1 MKVVLYSEYFF
12 PVSGGVQTNVFELA
26 CGLNE
31 WRQDQSDSARV
42 EVTVITRT
50 AEQTAHD
57 NSWPFRLVRR
67 PSLSQLVQL
76 LRDADVVHVAGPALV
91 PMLVGL
97 LLRKPVLIEHH
108 GYQSMCPNGVL
119 LLGTNRSVCPG
130 HFMAGHYD
138 RCVRCNSGD
147 MGWLGSLRTLVLLFP
162 RRWLC
167 KHASSNIAIT
177 DHVARRIALP
187 RTQTI
192 LYGIRDPGSSRLP
205 QNGNAVEIGYVGR
218 LVPEKGLPVLLKAAR
233 RLQDD
238 GFAYRLTIVGGGPLR
253 KQLEDESRELG
264 IARHVTFAGD
274 LGGADLERAVRPLQI
289 VVMPS
294 MWEETAG
301 LAAIEQMMRGGVV
314 IVSDIGGLS
323 EVVGDAGLKFVPGD
337 SNALYARLRE
347 VLESPSFAA
356 SLGASARARAAG
368 VFGRDNMIRA
378 HVSAYLETM
387 RR

>member
-12 PVSGGVQTNVFELA
+12 PVSGGVQTNIFELA
-26 CGLNE
+26 CGLSE
-31 WRQDQSDSARV
+31 WRQDQSNSDRV

-50 AEQTAHD
+50 AERTAD
-57 NSWPFRLVRR
+57 DDSWPFRLVRR
-67 PSLSQLVQL
+67 PGFGQLVQL
-76 LRDADVVHVAGPALV
+76 LCKADVIHIAGPALV
-91 PMLVGL
+91 PVLVGL

-119 LLGTNRSVCPG
+119 LLGTDRTVCPG
-130 HFMAGHYD
+130 HFMAANYE

-147 MGWLGSLRTLVLLFP
+147 MGWLGSLRALVLLFP

-167 KHASSNIAIT
+167 KHASLNIAIT

-192 LYGIRDPGSSRLP
+192 LYGIRDPGSLRLP

-218 LVPEKGLPVLLKAAR
+218 LVPEKGLLVLLKAAR
-233 RLQDD
+233 RLQND
-238 GFAYRLTIVGGGPLR
+238 GFAYRLTFVGGGPLE

-264 IARHVTFAGD
+264 IAPHVTFAGE

-314 IVSDIGGLS
+314 VASDIGGLS

-337 SNALYARLRE
+337 SDALYARLRE
-347 VLESPSFAA
+347 VLESPSLAV
-356 SLGASARARAAG
+356 SIGDSARARAARL
-368 VFGRDNMIRA
+368 FGRDKMIRA
-378 HVSAYLETM
+378 HVSAYLEAM

>member
-12 PVSGGVQTNVFELA
+12 PVSGGVQTNIFELA
-26 CGLNE
+26 CGLSE
-31 WRQDQSDSARV
+31 WREDQSNSDRL

-50 AEQTAHD
+50 AEQTAD
-57 NSWPFRLVRR
+57 DDSWPFRLVRR
-67 PSLSQLVQL
+67 PGFGRLVQL
-76 LRDADVVHVAGPALV
+76 LRKADVIHIAGPALV

-119 LLGTNRSVCPG
+119 LLGTDRTVCPG
-130 HFMAGHYD
+130 HFMAANYEQ
-138 RCVRCNSGD
+138 CVRCNSGD
-147 MGWLGSLRTLVLLFP
+147 MGWLGSLRALVLLFP

-177 DHVARRIALP
+177 EHVARRIALP
-187 RTQTI
+187 RTQRI

-233 RLQDD
+233 RLHDD
-238 GFAYRLTIVGGGPLR
+238 GFPYRLTIVGGGPLR
-253 KQLEDESRELG
+253 KQLEDESHELG

-274 LGGADLERAVRPLQI
+274 LGGTDLERAVRPLQI

-314 IVSDIGGLS
+314 IASDIGGLS
-323 EVVGDAGLKFVPGD
+323 EVVGDAGLTFVPGD
-337 SNALYARLRE
+337 SDALYARLRE
-347 VLESPSFAA
+347 VLESPSLAL
-356 SLGASARARAAG
+356 SMGDSARSRAAG
-368 VFGRDNMIRA
+368 LFGRDNMIRA
-378 HVSAYLETM
+378 HVSAYLEAM